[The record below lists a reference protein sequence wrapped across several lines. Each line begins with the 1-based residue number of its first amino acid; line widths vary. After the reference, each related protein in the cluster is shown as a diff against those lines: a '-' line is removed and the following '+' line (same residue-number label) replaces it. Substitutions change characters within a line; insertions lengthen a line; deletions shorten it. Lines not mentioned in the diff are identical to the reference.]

1 MNIKCVIEKQQAEE
15 GSKMVEFLQVQEN
28 DFLAVDSIVRVFQ
41 SRQNDNWYAVTM
53 NGETVQQIY
62 IDGQYLPSVL
72 TFAHGDKFVM
82 QLPAPTSRQLIADAA
97 LALKALAYS
106 LQRPEP
112 ARPLLELA
120 AVLEEAAKG
129 EVKSL

>member
-1 MNIKCVIEKQQAEE
+1 
-15 GSKMVEFLQVQEN
+15 MVEFLQVQEN

-72 TFAHGDKFVM
+72 AFAHGDKFVM
-82 QLPAPTSRQLIADAA
+82 QLPDPMPRQLIADAT
-97 LALKALAYS
+97 LALKALSYS

-129 EVKSL
+129 EVKQ